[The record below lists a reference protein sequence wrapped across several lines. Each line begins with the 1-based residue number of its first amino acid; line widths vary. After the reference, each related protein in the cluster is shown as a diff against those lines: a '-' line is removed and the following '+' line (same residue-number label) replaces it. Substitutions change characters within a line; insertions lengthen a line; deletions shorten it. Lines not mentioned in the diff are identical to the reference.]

1 MEYEGEW
8 TQELVTP
15 IIVDSK
21 ITDPKND
28 NQRYKRIFKHKKRG
42 VQTKYA

>member
-1 MEYEGEW
+1 MEYEGEL

-21 ITDPKND
+21 IADPNND
-28 NQRYKRIFKHKKRG
+28 NQSNERIFKHKKRG